1 MLFPGCDA
9 PRKRPRRGA
18 HSGAGRM
25 RFIRC
30 RGSGGCRQSSSAG
43 RRRRGCSR
51 SSCRRGTVGS
61 SKRNSTRKL
70 TFLGAVSWWA
80 RVDYASRASKKA
92 PQGLFCPPDHSAGR
106 CCSNPPL
113 KVKLEIPDKT
123 KNQRIF
129 YAGLFGGRGWIRTT
143 EAESSRFTVCPHWPL
158 GNTPIF
164 FCVSCRTTC
173 LF

>member
-30 RGSGGCRQSSSAG
+30 RGSGGCRQSPSAG

-92 PQGLFCPPDHSAGR
+92 PQGLFSPPDCSAGR
-106 CCSNPPL
+106 CCSHPPA
-113 KVKLEIPDKT
+113 VSAGKLCKT
-123 KNQRIF
+123 KSSTHFHTLNF
-129 YAGLFGGRGWIRTT
+129 FGGAKQPKSEPLPSGASLAAI
-143 EAESSRFTVCPHWPL
+143 SSNVMVFVPSL
-158 GNTPIF
+158 
-164 FCVSCRTTC
+164 
-173 LF
+173 